1 MSTLG
6 FLAKATSGKLE
17 VVELSYKGIPILL
30 IDIKDQY
37 WRQYKIGL
45 PTFVKIPRYL
55 SYRVFQPASECT
67 KDLISDN
74 RQPYLVNIS
83 HIYVGE

>member
-1 MSTLG
+1 MTTLG

-17 VVELSYKGIPILL
+17 VVELSYKWIPILL
-30 IDIKDQY
+30 IDQY